1 MSWPVWRPV
10 GTAAY
15 YKTGIVFEIAEGPD
29 AGKYGIVPS
38 AAPGLLLDGDAAN
51 VYRIG
56 GTVSRDMPPAAV
68 ALWDE
73 DGLAVYV
80 RFIRSKGVYK
90 IPAGPMVSAYV
101 NRSPEPV
108 KMYSQAPGTLT
119 PDRVRAPDRCRTCTR
134 CSYTPGPSWCPIH
147 ANGRA
152 VLEADFAPR
161 CPDYV
166 AKATMRGAA

>member
-1 MSWPVWRPV
+1 MSFPVWRPV

-15 YKTGIVFEIAEGPD
+15 YQKGINIEIAEGPD

-38 AAPGLLLDGDAAN
+38 AAPGHLLDGDAAN

-90 IPAGPMVSAYV
+90 IPAGQMVSAYV

-108 KMYSQAPGTLT
+108 KMYSQAPGKLT
-119 PDRVRAPDRCRTCTR
+119 SDRIRAPERCISCTR
-134 CSYTPGPSWCPIH
+134 CSHTPGPCWCTIH

-152 VLEADFAPR
+152 VLEADFAAR

-166 AKATMRGAA
+166 PKIRPGVTA